1 VDDAVDDD
9 DDLSGVVRNVR
20 RNNAEA
26 TKRFVN
32 HPLTR
37 AYLEAGVRL
46 VYREFYAANDD
57 GRLMRPFESLRRE
70 NVIAE
75 MAAGRPELPTKGTVG
90 SFRDRWDPFSGYLSD
105 LARFMLRMRKL
116 GPVNAL
122 ATQAVDALTHGDFA
136 AAVHEV
142 AYRDMELAD
151 MSVQLRFRFL
161 ASTLAAQDPGVAEAM
176 AGVYR
181 DVTHTWK
188 NLCDEVFA
196 ARGLTLREGLT
207 TEDLAMVL
215 VAVNE
220 GLAFRVANDPNCTVR
235 DPATRRGLL
244 GYAAL
249 ALFSGAIDTGDGLAL
264 EELAEQIA
272 DGVSGASR
280 AAE

>member
-1 VDDAVDDD
+1 VDDE

-46 VYREFYAANDD
+46 VYQEFHAANGD

-70 NVIAE
+70 NVISE
-75 MAAGRPELPTKGTVG
+75 MANGRPELPTKGTVG

-122 ATQAVDALTHGDFA
+122 ATQAVDALSHGDFA

-161 ASTLAAQDPGVAEAM
+161 ASTLAAQDPAVAEAM

-188 NLCDEVFA
+188 NLCDQVFA
-196 ARGLTLREGLT
+196 ARGLSLRKGLT

-215 VAVNE
+215 VAINE
-220 GLAFRVANDPNCTVR
+220 GLAFRVANDPTCTVR
-235 DPATRRGLL
+235 DATTRRGLL

-272 DGVSGASR
+272 DGVSGASH
-280 AAE
+280 AEE